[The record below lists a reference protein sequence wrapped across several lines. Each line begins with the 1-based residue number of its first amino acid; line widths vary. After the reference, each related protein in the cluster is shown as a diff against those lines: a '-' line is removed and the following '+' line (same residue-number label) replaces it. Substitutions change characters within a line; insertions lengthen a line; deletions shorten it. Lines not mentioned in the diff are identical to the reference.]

1 MRNNETWEEWQDRLR
16 EDKVRSYLQAYKS
29 GCYTLEQIKKRANR
43 PYPGDGTY
51 GHVTRWGEW
60 NDDVQA
66 AKEAAKRIEESKV

>member
-1 MRNNETWEEWQDRLR
+1 MEYRILAYLR
-16 EDKVRSYLQAYKS
+16 HYKS
-29 GCYTLEQIKKRANR
+29 GHYTLEQIKKRANR